1 MNDSEFR
8 GKENIYRI
16 LERICVQ
23 IGLTSSTRATKFV
36 LNSQK
41 VEVQV
46 RSKEVHS
53 SNMSYST
60 NSKAKGDRH

>member
-1 MNDSEFR
+1 MNDLEFR
-8 GKENIYRI
+8 GKENIYKI

-23 IGLTSSTRATKFV
+23 IGLTSSARATNFV

-46 RSKEVHS
+46 GYEEVHS
-53 SNMSYST
+53 PNMSYST
-60 NSKAKGDRH
+60 NSKAKGDRY